1 MLNCNIKLGYMS
13 QFISVYSV
21 LYWTVLYCIML
32 YYITS
37 HFITLYIYIYHNHN
51 YHVCIIYIIIYTYR
65 QSNHAYHCIS
75 LVAAHSDTPSN
86 ISTCFR
92 AWRPHPGTKISE
104 LNHKNISVLYV
115 CYVCFLWLLRAT
127 SQILF
132 VKQLFRTC
140 MDLPSDVL
148 PTAAFKPHFSYP
160 EVRHAGPS
168 CGPLLQR
175 APSQSSGILPRGGW
189 SNEHQQV
196 DYPDK
201 ESVVPI
207 LWNIIE
213 MNILIIKLRD
223 EKKKNGK
230 STKHQKHKNPFP
242 WNVQAH
248 IFSVYLAT
256 KLENWTRSD

>member
-1 MLNCNIKLGYMS
+1 M
-13 QFISVYSV
+13 
-21 LYWTVLYCIML
+21 
-32 YYITS
+32 YY
-37 HFITLYIYIYHNHN
+37 
-51 YHVCIIYIIIYTYR
+51 IYIIIYTYR

-148 PTAAFKPHFSYP
+148 PTAAFKPRFSYP

-168 CGPLLQR
+168 WPP
-175 APSQSSGILPRGGW
+175 PSKSSFA
-189 SNEHQQV
+189 
-196 DYPDK
+196 K
-201 ESVVPI
+201 
-207 LWNIIE
+207 LWNSSLGRLIE
-213 MNILIIKLRD
+213 
-223 EKKKNGK
+223 
-230 STKHQKHKNPFP
+230 
-242 WNVQAH
+242 
-248 IFSVYLAT
+248 
-256 KLENWTRSD
+256 WTSSSWLSR